1 MGGQLL
7 VFEMRIGF
15 DLDNTIICYDDC
27 FAELGKEILTDSNE
41 KLFSKTTLKRYLHDL
56 NRHEDFTKIQGKA
69 YGEYIHLAQIYD
81 GFLPFLYEL
90 KLNGHE
96 CFIISH
102 KTKYPISGSKF
113 NLHEASMNFL
123 KKRDIVNQKGIIETD
138 VFFEQSIDKKIQK
151 ISDLKL
157 DYFFDDLD
165 KIFNH
170 PLFPA
175 YTKKY
180 LFSPTELSATK
191 LNTNVF
197 KSWGELNFRDIS

>member
-1 MGGQLL
+1 
-7 VFEMRIGF
+7 
-15 DLDNTIICYDDC
+15 
-27 FAELGKEILTDSNE
+27 
-41 KLFSKTTLKRYLHDL
+41 
-56 NRHEDFTKIQGKA
+56 
-69 YGEYIHLAQIYD
+69 
-81 GFLPFLYEL
+81 
-90 KLNGHE
+90 
-96 CFIISH
+96 
-102 KTKYPISGSKF
+102 
-113 NLHEASMNFL
+113 MNFL